1 MSGQSDENRGSGRR
15 APTCARTFHKDIN
28 MSGNANSGRKALPAS
43 VHLLQG
49 NRSKKPAGDLANE
62 LRPPAAIPTA
72 PGHLT
77 ESALSEWRRVVP
89 LLEAMGIIAEIY
101 RAPLAVYCQAWGRY
115 VHAELRLAE
124 LGDGA
129 LVSTTPSGYQQIG
142 VWLQVSNRAAEQM
155 KSFAA
160 EFGMTPSAISRVTGA
175 AAQGDLFG
183 YATNAPPTGPAR
195 FFK

>member
-1 MSGQSDENRGSGRR
+1 
-15 APTCARTFHKDIN
+15 

-43 VHLLQG
+43 IHFLQG
-49 NRSKKPAGDLANE
+49 NRSKKPAE
-62 LRPPAAIPTA
+62 
-72 PGHLT
+72 HLT
-77 ESALSEWRRVVP
+77 AAALGEWQRVVP
-89 LLEAMGIIAEIY
+89 LLESMGIIAEIY

-115 VHAELRLAE
+115 VHAERKLAE
-124 LGDGA
+124 IGDGA

-160 EFGMTPSAISRVTGA
+160 EFGMTPSAISRVTGT

-183 YATNAPPTGPAR
+183 YGQGTQPAGAAR
-195 FFK
+195 FFT

>member
-1 MSGQSDENRGSGRR
+1 M
-15 APTCARTFHKDIN
+15 T
-28 MSGNANSGRKALPAS
+28 GNANSGRKALPG
-43 VHLLQG
+43 VIHLLQG
-49 NRSKKPAGDLANE
+49 NRSKKAAGELANE
-62 LRPPAAIPTA
+62 RRPPAAIPTP
-72 PGHLT
+72 PGHMT
-77 ESALSEWRRVVP
+77 ATALAEWQRVVP

-115 VHAELRLAE
+115 VHAERKLAE
-124 LGDGA
+124 IGDSA

-183 YATNAPPTGPAR
+183 YGQGTQQGGAAR
-195 FFK
+195 FFT